1 MSRAAAV
8 ELTALEHLREL
19 WLRLMGSVIVMFVG
33 GGIAYVFRLQI
44 INFLQR
50 PLNEKLYYTSPT
62 GSFQFIMQVCLL
74 CGVILSL
81 PILIYNILRFVEP
94 AFTKSFSRRFVL
106 FVLGSS
112 LTLTA
117 GGVLFAY
124 YLTLPFALKFFN
136 SVGTSTLHPLISV
149 DQYFS
154 FILGYLATFAIVFQ
168 LPLLLLFINFIKPFK
183 PGGLTHWRKYL
194 YIGAFAVSII
204 MPSSPDPLSQIS
216 LAIPIITLYEV
227 SVALIWAVNRKKRRA
242 DGRADQVRA
251 TQAARSAKLDAL
263 AHGTATRPIFDT
275 AQSGSES
282 FSITKQQEKMR
293 MRAQPEVIMQPS
305 QPKASVPAPTTPH
318 PTRAAS
324 SVTRK
329 NYQVQARRAPSVGRR
344 TQFGG
349 GGEPRLINDV
359 I

>member
-81 PILIYNILRFVEP
+81 PILIYNVLRFVEP
-94 AFTKSFSRRFVL
+94 VFTKSFSRRFIL

-183 PGGLTHWRKYL
+183 PGGVTHWRKYL
-194 YIGAFAVSII
+194 YIGAFAISII

-227 SVALIWAVNRKKRRA
+227 SVALIWAANRKKHRA
-242 DGRADQVRA
+242 NVRA
-251 TQAARSAKLDAL
+251 NQVKASQAARSAKLDAL
-263 AHGTATRPIFDT
+263 AHGIATKSAFDT
-275 AQSGSES
+275 AGGES

-293 MRAQPEVIMQPS
+293 MRAQPDAIVQT
-305 QPKASVPAPTTPH
+305 PAPQAKVTTPVPLAPH
-318 PTRAAS
+318 PAR
-324 SVTRK
+324 VTTPVARR
-329 NYQVQARRAPSVGRR
+329 NYQVQTRKAPSVNRR

-349 GGEPRLINDV
+349 GSEPRLINDV